1 MNYLLI
7 KDRLIPEGS
16 RKTILVLHQ
25 PAPLDLNVMNFT
37 TSLRAMITEGCGG
50 VSGKRKKIWE
60 IVREKKDE
68 KKNGVH
74 VQDWQQGCGYIW
86 HD

>member
-16 RKTILVLHQ
+16 WKTILVLHQ